1 MGSRITFYNVLL
13 HRCRN
18 SKIIEKIDSFLNS
31 ENKYFICHGFCLS
44 WNFVWLKSRA
54 DVNHYQERMAGP
66 QGAGPAARSG
76 AASGSA
82 LLAAFSAAQQSWFS
96 GFASVQAGWHALLQA
111 LGSEL
116 GWVEESMVRAGIWQL
131 PQGNLNQSLG

>member
-1 MGSRITFYNVLL
+1 MFL

-31 ENKYFICHGFCLS
+31 ESKYFICHGFCLS

-54 DVNHYQERMAGP
+54 DVNHYQKRMAGP
-66 QGAGPAARSG
+66 QGAGSAARSD
-76 AASGSA
+76 AAAGSA
-82 LLAAFSAAQQSWFS
+82 PLAAFSVAQQSWFS
-96 GFASVQAGWHALLQA
+96 GFVSVLAGWHALLQA

-116 GWVEESMVRAGIWQL
+116 GWVEERMVRAGICQL
-131 PQGNLNQSLG
+131 PQGTLNQWLG